1 MSADGFFSVI
11 FLLWHEEI
19 LKNFFFSFLHAYHS
33 LVALKIKINEA
44 EEQCKA
50 IQEKL
55 ITVNGE
61 AEALHAQCMSSKAE
75 VQTRRKA
82 VNEAEVGKGTD

>member
-1 MSADGFFSVI
+1 MAWRDF
-11 FLLWHEEI
+11 EE
-19 LKNFFFSFLHAYHS
+19 FFFSFLHAYHS

-82 VNEAEVGKGTD
+82 VNEAEVGKGTDWKP